1 MKISPLNRILLLV
14 TCLLAAYQVMAGIDG
29 LEDVPTIA
37 YTIAFGV
44 LLVAG
49 LLIIIL
55 GYGVLDSP
63 VVVIVSTIIPL
74 SLSSGLVWE
83 HLSSWQIPYLV
94 FAMFGFLAIMVTRSI
109 YIQGRIPTIILAVVH
124 GVAGMVVFLLPCI
137 LAASG
142 ITEPGFALV
151 GFGGALIGLAG
162 LLLSFLKAGKP
173 IVSRE
178 IILAILPWILLLM
191 TGSFVAGFTLA

>member
-1 MKISPLNRILLLV
+1 MKVSPLDRILLFV
-14 TCLLAAYQVMAGIDG
+14 TCLLAAYQVVVGING

-55 GYGVLDSP
+55 GYDVLNSP
-63 VVVIVSTIIPL
+63 IVVVVSTIIPL
-74 SLSSGLVWE
+74 SLSLGLVWE
-83 HLSSWQIPYLV
+83 YVNAWRIPYLL
-94 FAMFGFLAIMVTRSI
+94 FTILGLLAIIVTRVVHMP
-109 YIQGRIPTIILAVVH
+109 GKIPTIVLAFVH

-137 LAASG
+137 LAAQG
-142 ITEPGFALV
+142 VTNPGFALV
-151 GFGGALIGLAG
+151 GFGGALIGLGG
-162 LLLSFLKAGKP
+162 LLLSFLKAGRP

-178 IILAILPWILLLM
+178 IILRVLPWILFLM
-191 TGSFVAGFTLA
+191 TAAFVTGFALA